1 MTGRPE
7 YGDPRAF
14 DPDAT
19 VALPVIPP
27 AHASGYDADATVL
40 LPTVPGGRAPSRPPA
55 PDEAT
60 GPAARAS
67 AVMAVGSIVS
77 GVAGFLVPA
86 TIGAAIG
93 SAAVSDDYNVA
104 NTLPNMVYELLLGG
118 VLASVVVPLLVR
130 ARTHDADRGEAY
142 A

>member
-40 LPTVPGGRAPSRPPA
+40 LPTVPGGGAPSGPA
-55 PDEAT
+55 APEEAT
-60 GPAARAS
+60 GSVARTS
-67 AVMAVGSIVS
+67 AIMAVGSIVS
-77 GVAGFLVPA
+77 RVTGFLRTA

-93 SAAVSDDYNVA
+93 SAAVSDD
-104 NTLPNMVYELLLGG
+104 
-118 VLASVVVPLLVR
+118 
-130 ARTHDADRGEAY
+130 
-142 A
+142 